1 MNINMKYYI
10 VTIGAIF
17 IALGVGILVGF
28 NLNYDQALS
37 KQQSEVLESFNTEF
51 DDLKEKNKNLQSEID
66 VLNGDIETVRE
77 YIDNNIDVLTK
88 GVLTDKNTGIILTRE
103 NNDYSEE
110 IEKLITNSNGTVSFN
125 IVIKDNINDEEKL
138 ANLSKDLNKTFKSS
152 QDVIN
157 YIMDSLSNAKGYD
170 QLYALEDLGVIK
182 INSIDQSKY
191 QDYDSVVLLG
201 ELTGKDAKDKF
212 NAKEKLILD
221 GLKEENKYLI
231 AVSQSDIN
239 NTILKLYSEN
249 NISTIDNINEGIG
262 KVSLTTLLK
271 NQNIVGNYGNSDLA
285 KELIAFEKTNN

>member
-51 DDLKEKNKNLQSEID
+51 EDLKDKNKNLQAEIES
-66 VLNGDIETVRE
+66 LNGDIEATRE
-77 YIDNNIDVLTK
+77 YIDKNVDVLTAD
-88 GVLTDKNTGIILTRE
+88 VLTDKNTGIILTSE
-103 NNDYSEE
+103 NHDYSEE
-110 IEKLITNSNGTVSFN
+110 IEKIITNANGEVSFN
-125 IVIKDNINDEEKL
+125 IVIKDNISDKEKL
-138 ANLSKDLNKTFKSS
+138 ANLSKNLNKTFKSS

-157 YIMDSLSNAKGYD
+157 YIVSSLGSTKGYD

-182 INSIDQSKY
+182 INNIDQNKY

-201 ELTGKDAKDKF
+201 ELTGKDAKVKF
-212 NAKEKLILD
+212 NTKEKIVLD
-221 GLKEENKYLI
+221 GLKEENKYLV
-231 AVSQSDIN
+231 AVSQSDSN
-239 NTILKLYSEN
+239 SEILKLYSEN
-249 NISTIDNINEGIG
+249 NISTIDNINEGMG
-262 KVSLTTLLK
+262 KISLTTLLK

-285 KELIAFEKTNN
+285 KELIAYENN

>member
-51 DDLKEKNKNLQSEID
+51 EDLKDKNKNLQAEIES
-66 VLNGDIETVRE
+66 LNGDIEATRE
-77 YIDNNIDVLTK
+77 YIDKNVDVLTAD
-88 GVLTDKNTGIILTRE
+88 VLTDKNTGIILTSE
-103 NNDYSEE
+103 NHDYSEE
-110 IEKLITNSNGTVSFN
+110 IEKIITNANGEVSFN
-125 IVIKDNINDEEKL
+125 IVIKDNISDKEKL
-138 ANLSKDLNKTFKSS
+138 ANLSKNLNKTFKSS

-157 YIMDSLSNAKGYD
+157 YIVSSLGSTKGYD

-182 INSIDQSKY
+182 INNIDQNKY

-201 ELTGKDAKDKF
+201 ELTGKDAKVKF
-212 NAKEKLILD
+212 NTKEKIVLD
-221 GLKEENKYLI
+221 GLKEENKYLV
-231 AVSQSDIN
+231 AVSQSDSN
-239 NTILKLYSEN
+239 SEILKLYSEN
-249 NISTIDNINEGIG
+249 NISTIDNINECMG
-262 KVSLTTLLK
+262 KISLTTLLK

-285 KELIAFEKTNN
+285 KELIAYENN

>member
-51 DDLKEKNKNLQSEID
+51 DDLKEKNKNLQSEIE
-66 VLNGDIETVRE
+66 VLNGDIDKVRE
-77 YIDNNIDVLTK
+77 YIDKNLDVLTK
-88 GVLTDKNTGIILTRE
+88 DVLTDKNTGIILTTE
-103 NNDYSEE
+103 NHDYSEE
-110 IEKLITNSNGTVSFN
+110 IEKLIENANGAVSFN
-125 IVIKDNINDEEKL
+125 IVIKDNISDEEKL
-138 ANLSKDLNKTFKSS
+138 ADLSKNLNKTFKSS

-157 YIMDSLSNAKGYD
+157 YIVSSLGSTKGYD

-182 INSIDQSKY
+182 INNVDEKKY

-201 ELTGKDAKDKF
+201 ELTGKDAKEKF
-212 NAKEKLILD
+212 SAKEKLILD
-221 GLKEENKYLI
+221 GLKEENKYLV
-231 AVSQSDIN
+231 AVSQSDSN
-239 NTILKLYSEN
+239 NEILKLYSEN

-262 KVSLTTLLK
+262 KISLTTLLK
-271 NQNIVGNYGNSDLA
+271 NQNIVGNYGTSDLA
-285 KELIAFEKTNN
+285 KDLIAYENN

>member
-51 DDLKEKNKNLQSEID
+51 EDLKDKNKNLQAEIES
-66 VLNGDIETVRE
+66 LNGDIEATRE
-77 YIDNNIDVLTK
+77 YIDKNVDVLTAD
-88 GVLTDKNTGIILTRE
+88 VLTDKNTGIILTSE
-103 NNDYSEE
+103 NHDYSEE
-110 IEKLITNSNGTVSFN
+110 IEKLITNANGKVSFN
-125 IVIKDNINDEEKL
+125 IVIKDNISDEEKL

-157 YIMDSLSNAKGYD
+157 YIISSLGSTKGYD

-182 INSIDQSKY
+182 INNIDEKKY

-201 ELTGKDAKDKF
+201 ELTGKDAKVKF
-212 NAKEKLILD
+212 DAKEKLVLD
-221 GLKEENKYLI
+221 GLKEENKYLV
-231 AVSQSDIN
+231 AVTQSDN
-239 NTILKLYSEN
+239 NNEILKLYSEN
-249 NISTIDNINEGIG
+249 NISTIDNINEGMG
-262 KVSLTTLLK
+262 KISLTTLLK

-285 KELIAFEKTNN
+285 KELIAYENN

>member
-51 DDLKEKNKNLQSEID
+51 EDLKDKNKNLQAEIES
-66 VLNGDIETVRE
+66 LNGDIEATRE
-77 YIDNNIDVLTK
+77 YIDKNVDVLTAD
-88 GVLTDKNTGIILTRE
+88 VLTDKNTGIILTSE
-103 NNDYSEE
+103 NHDYSEE
-110 IEKLITNSNGTVSFN
+110 IEKIITNANGKVSFN
-125 IVIKDNINDEEKL
+125 IVIKDNISDEEKL
-138 ANLSKDLNKTFKSS
+138 ANLSKNLNKTFKSS

-157 YIMDSLSNAKGYD
+157 YIVSSLGSTKGYD

-182 INSIDQSKY
+182 INNIDKNKY

-201 ELTGKDAKDKF
+201 ELTGKDAKVKF
-212 NAKEKLILD
+212 NTKEKLVLD
-221 GLKEENKYLI
+221 GLKEENKYLV
-231 AVSQSDIN
+231 AVSQSDSN
-239 NTILKLYSEN
+239 SEILKLYSEN
-249 NISTIDNINEGIG
+249 NISTIDNINEGMG
-262 KVSLTTLLK
+262 KISLTTLLK

-285 KELIAFEKTNN
+285 KELIAYENN